1 MSVTRTDRV
10 FDAERT
16 IGRLLIAMTY
26 VSVALMVVGVIL
38 MFAHGISPLD
48 QGPTLDPAELFAQ
61 ITSLQPA
68 GFLWLG
74 LLIVIAAPIA
84 RVVLAAIAYAR
95 DHDRTM
101 VMVSIAI
108 LVVLAVAVAV
118 AVAGGQ

>member
-1 MSVTRTDRV
+1 MSGAPTDRV

-26 VSVALMVVGVIL
+26 VSVVLMTIGLVL
-38 MFAHGISPLD
+38 MFGKGISPLD
-48 QGPTLDPAELFAQ
+48 QGPPLDPAELGAEL
-61 ITSLQPA
+61 TSLQPA

-95 DHDRTM
+95 DRDRTM
-101 VMVSIAI
+101 VLISIAI
-108 LVVLAVAVAV
+108 LVVLAIAVAL
-118 AVAGGQ
+118 AVSGGT

>member
-1 MSVTRTDRV
+1 MSAATTGRV

-26 VSVALMVVGVIL
+26 VSVALMAVGLVL
-38 MFAHGISPLD
+38 MFGQGISPLD
-48 QGPTLDPAELFAQ
+48 SGPPLDPADLVAQ
-61 ITSLQPA
+61 LTGLQPA
-68 GFLWLG
+68 GYLWLG

-84 RVVLAAIAYAR
+84 RVVLAATAYAR
-95 DHDRTM
+95 DRDRTM